1 VHQDQEVELQPLPIH
16 YSNDYCHNGA
26 SFDTHV
32 KARLV
37 ADRITAHRDVEV
49 VTPSPAT
56 LDDLA
61 AIHDPRY
68 LDALESGEPSHL
80 AESNGFGW
88 SLGLLHGVLA
98 STGGA
103 RDAALNALAGGGV
116 SGSLSSGLH
125 HASWSSGRGF
135 CTVNGLALAAVA
147 AVGAGAERVLIL
159 DLDAHCGGGTA
170 DIIRRHSGIEQV
182 DISVIGF
189 DRYDSDDIARLVM
202 ADGSNYLDVVDAE
215 LAHIEPASFDLI
227 VYNAGMDPHE
237 RAGGVA
243 GITTDVLADRERMV
257 FGWAG
262 PTPLAFVLAGGYA
275 GNGFGLD
282 DVASLHT
289 RTVTAALGCNATTM

>member
-1 VHQDQEVELQPLPIH
+1 
-16 YSNDYCHNGA
+16 
-26 SFDTHV
+26 
-32 KARLV
+32 
-37 ADRITAHRDVEV
+37 
-49 VTPSPAT
+49 
-56 LDDLA
+56 
-61 AIHDPRY
+61 
-68 LDALESGEPSHL
+68 
-80 AESNGFGW
+80 
-88 SLGLLHGVLA
+88 
-98 STGGA
+98 
-103 RDAALNALAGGGV
+103 
-116 SGSLSSGLH
+116 
-125 HASWSSGRGF
+125 
-135 CTVNGLALAAVA
+135 
-147 AVGAGAERVLIL
+147 
-159 DLDAHCGGGTA
+159 
-170 DIIRRHSGIEQV
+170 
-182 DISVIGF
+182 
-189 DRYDSDDIARLVM
+189 M